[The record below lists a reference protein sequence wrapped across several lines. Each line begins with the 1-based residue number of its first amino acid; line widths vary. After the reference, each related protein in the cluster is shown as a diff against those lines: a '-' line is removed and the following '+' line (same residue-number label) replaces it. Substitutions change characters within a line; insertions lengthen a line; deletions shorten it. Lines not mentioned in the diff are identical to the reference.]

1 MNLMDVYTPYTLS
14 FMMLITC
21 CIIFSAVFNAY
32 IVIKVRRT
40 ILFWAYIVIQAL
52 LLIWIS
58 GKLLE
63 LVSPTIELM
72 DLYIYLQ
79 KYVCILLLPAFLLF
93 TAGMRRYSMES
104 KLILGLIS
112 VSLTVLISASYVYFG
127 KDPFLSDFAAV
138 FGFLVF
144 NASIYLKRQSI
155 FAELSEVSIDVFM
168 EKLDDAVLIFDRDE
182 KLIDFNK
189 NAKALV
195 HSLDDIETL
204 KEFIEELNKGLTAG
218 KWIAAASDNSSEP
231 VEIGVL
237 GPSGEKYYI
246 FNITTVKNKK
256 SLTIA
261 VVLTFHDITEK
272 TMLLLELGKKNTELD
287 RLNTR
292 LKDYISIANRL
303 EEEREKNKAALEIQK
318 TIGCSITD
326 LLAGLEVLRSI
337 DGANEKPVR
346 EKLSETI
353 DKCRF
358 VMSEI
363 RIAVEKLMSQ
373 TAEREEKT

>member
-1 MNLMDVYTPYTLS
+1 MDVYTPYTLS

-21 CIIFSAVFNAY
+21 CIIFSAGFNAY
-32 IVIKVRRT
+32 IVIKVRKT
-40 ILFWAYIVIQAL
+40 ILFWEYIIIQAL
-52 LLIWIS
+52 LLIWMS

-72 DLYIYLQ
+72 DIYIFLQ
-79 KYVCILLLPAFLLF
+79 KSVCILLLPAFLLF
-93 TAGMRRYSMES
+93 TAGLIRYSMGR
-104 KLILGLIS
+104 KLMSGLIF
-112 VSLTVLISASYVYFG
+112 VSFAILMSASYVCFG
-127 KDPFLSDFAAV
+127 KNSFLSDFAAV

-144 NASIYLKRQSI
+144 NASFYLKRQSI

-195 HSLDDIETL
+195 HSLDNIETL
-204 KEFIEELNKGLTAG
+204 KEFIEEVNKDLIAG
-218 KWIAAASDNSSEP
+218 EQIAAASNKCSKP

-246 FNITTVKNKK
+246 FNITMVENKK
-256 SLTIA
+256 NMTVA

-272 TMLLLELGKKNTELD
+272 TMLLIELGKKNAELD

-292 LKDYISIANRL
+292 LKDYISMANRL
-303 EEEREKNKAALEIQK
+303 EEEREKNRAALEIQK
-318 TIGCSITD
+318 TIGSSITE
-326 LLAGLEVLRSI
+326 LLMGLEVLRSI
-337 DGANEKPVR
+337 DSANEKTVR

-353 DKCRF
+353 DKCRSI
-358 VMSEI
+358 MSEI
-363 RIAVEKLMSQ
+363 RIAVEKLMTQ
-373 TAEREEKT
+373 TAERKEKP